1 MMTKIK
7 KEISMSQLA
16 EMVARGFDG
25 VDKGFDGVDKRFD
38 GIELRLTRVESKLVE
53 HDKRFSKLDYQ
64 IDEIQDILR
73 RLEETDILGLQ
84 KRVMDLE
91 KIVRV
96 MSRKMELVK

>member
-1 MMTKIK
+1 
-7 KEISMSQLA
+7 MSQLA
-16 EMVARGFDG
+16 EMVARSFDS
-25 VDKGFDGVDKRFD
+25 VDKRFD
-38 GIELRLTRVESKLVE
+38 GVDSRLEGVETRLGRVETKLIE
-53 HDKRFSKLDYQ
+53 HDKRFSKLEYQ
-64 IDEIQDILR
+64 VDEIRDSLR